1 MSDHVTKQMKKK
13 RERRERAH
21 LRVRSRVIGTA
32 ERPRLS
38 IYKSLKY
45 IYAQVIDDSRGVT
58 LAQASS
64 SDPDVRGT
72 LAGGAAEHEAPKS
85 GKPGEAQAAG
95 ETGEAGETAKTGG
108 ADGKASKAPG
118 TASQAAAKLVGE
130 KVAERAKAKGVS
142 KVVFDRGGYIY
153 HGKVKA
159 VAEAA
164 REKGLLF

>member
-1 MSDHVTKQMKKK
+1 MSDHITKQMKKK
-13 RERRERAH
+13 RERRKRAH
-21 LRVRSRVIGTA
+21 LRVRNRVRGTE

-64 SDPDVRGT
+64 ADLDVRGG
-72 LAGGAAEHEAPKS
+72 LVGGGESGAE
-85 GKPGEAQAAG
+85 GEKKG
-95 ETGEAGETAKTGG
+95 ENK
-108 ADGKASKAPG
+108 KAPG
-118 TASQAAAKLVGE
+118 TASQVAAKLVGE

-164 REKGLLF
+164 REKGLQF